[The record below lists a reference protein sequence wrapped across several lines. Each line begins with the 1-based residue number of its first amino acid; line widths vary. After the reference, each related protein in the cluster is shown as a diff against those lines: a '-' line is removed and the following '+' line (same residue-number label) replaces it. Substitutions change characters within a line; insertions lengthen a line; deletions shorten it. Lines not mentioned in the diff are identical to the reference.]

1 MRNIRSFDL
10 NALTLQ
16 NTQLEIQKFR
26 RNTEAACDLEEVHLL
41 LQRLKN
47 ILIVQEELRCENIR
61 LLLHTI
67 RVIQECKLIERT
79 DC

>member
-26 RNTEAACDLEEVHLL
+26 RNAEAACDLEEVHLL
-41 LQRLKN
+41 LQRFKN
-47 ILIVQEELRCENIR
+47 ILIIQEELRSENVR
-61 LLLHTI
+61 FLLHPV
-67 RVIQECKLIERT
+67 RVIQEGKLVEWP
-79 DC
+79 CG